1 MITVE
6 EVNAVRIYFGES
18 MEGFASLLGIDPNY
32 QYMIEKGRMP
42 VTKAYFLRIK
52 YLFVCTHGLE
62 ILATGDNV
70 YQVDSTITNT
80 IRSIAA

>member
-1 MITVE
+1 MITIE
-6 EVNAVRIYFGES
+6 EVNAVRNHFNED
-18 MEGFASLLGIDPNY
+18 MEGFATLLGIDPNY

-52 YLFVCTHGLE
+52 YLFVCTHGAE
-62 ILATGDNV
+62 ILASGDKPW
-70 YQVDSTITNT
+70 QVDRTITNT